1 MSTTEVREQLKA
13 EGISAIVKL
22 VDNRF
27 EIKVKMQEN
36 FTKVVRMFPLANVSH
51 TTIR

>member
-1 MSTTEVREQLKA
+1 MRTIEVREQLKS

-22 VDNRF
+22 IDNRF
-27 EIKVKMQEN
+27 EIKVKKAEH
-36 FTKVVRMFPLANVSH
+36 FTRTVKMFPLANVSH